1 MYFAERIEPPPDGG
15 GGFVA
20 GLIFQKGANLRCGCG
35 EGGVL
40 SVLTPGNIGL
50 NIGLIGAHGGVSI
63 CTIEGF
69 QCRFPVLHVGTFL
82 Q

>member
-1 MYFAERIEPPPDGG
+1 
-15 GGFVA
+15 
-20 GLIFQKGANLRCGCG
+20 
-35 EGGVL
+35 
-40 SVLTPGNIGL
+40 L